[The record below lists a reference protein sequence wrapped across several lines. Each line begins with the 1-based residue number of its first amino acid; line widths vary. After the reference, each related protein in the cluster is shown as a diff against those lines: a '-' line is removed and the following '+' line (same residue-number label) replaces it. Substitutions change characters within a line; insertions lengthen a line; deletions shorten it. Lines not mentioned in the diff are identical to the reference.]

1 MIAKLGRS
9 IDGLDT
15 EAHQDRKE
23 KRVKK
28 KGKEQEEGES
38 GHSGDGDQ
46 EYASDNA

>member
-15 EAHQDRKE
+15 VAHQDRKE